1 MYKKQGGF
9 VPVSHSFIITATR
22 YHTSQSQKQQ
32 ATLSANKP
40 ENTIQAMSLFKSNK
54 NKSTSAASTPAQ
66 TPRPSV
72 EAQRPTQTKM
82 TRDQA
87 IDAALGK
94 SVQIMPANFSLM

>member
-1 MYKKQGGF
+1 
-9 VPVSHSFIITATR
+9 
-22 YHTSQSQKQQ
+22 
-32 ATLSANKP
+32 
-40 ENTIQAMSLFKSNK
+40 MSLFKSNK

-87 IDAALGK
+87 IDVVLGK